1 MFKVLMGIPEMK
13 NFWDDL
19 VTRKKEDSLSA
30 DENELF
36 KKISTAIKFLAAD
49 PRHCGLQTHEIEDLS
64 RRYGQKIFQSYL
76 GQGKHAY

>member
-49 PRHCGLQTHEIEDLS
+49 PRHCEGTAGNGYTTS
-64 RRYGQKIFQSYL
+64 PPSG
-76 GQGKHAY
+76 